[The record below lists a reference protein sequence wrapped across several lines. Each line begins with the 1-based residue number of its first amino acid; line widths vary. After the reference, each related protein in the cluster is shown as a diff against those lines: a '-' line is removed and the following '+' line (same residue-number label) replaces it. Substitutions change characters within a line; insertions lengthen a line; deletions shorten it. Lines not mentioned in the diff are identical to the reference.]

1 MFVPFYSSFSYEF
14 NQDGVFP
21 IFIENRGPT
30 QPGLVNYLLTDV
42 NLKTNQV
49 LFFLM
54 IKNSLNQFFQFLL
67 NSKLIY

>member
-1 MFVPFYSSFSYEF
+1 MLFYSLFSYEF
-14 NQDGVFP
+14 NQDGVLP